1 MTTIREHA
9 EQYLAMRRA
18 LGFKLTTFG
27 GRLFGFVTYLETHQ
41 LNVITTEAA
50 LAWATGTPRSSDEV
64 TWSRR
69 LMIARIFA
77 RHMAVLDPA
86 TEIPPADVLPHH
98 YRRVTPHLYTD
109 AELAA
114 LLSAAD
120 DLRPPLRALTW
131 RTLLGLLA
139 VTGLRT
145 GEACR
150 LDDADI
156 EPDDTLALAVRDSK
170 FGKHR
175 QVPIHPSTAAA
186 LRDYQRAPPVST
198 TRRPATLSNPLASSR
213 LRTSSKVSS
222 MRGAMIPTSSD
233 LGTWLTC
240 PSSSSPICGTAII
253 SRSSVLAEMALPNS
267 VFMRSA
273 WAIGVESPR
282 AISLVTCPRRPGRN
296 RQKSDCRRRTPRSSW
311 SRRPCR

>member
-1 MTTIREHA
+1 VTTIREHA

-27 GRLFGFVTYLETHQ
+27 GRLLGFVTYLETHQ
-41 LNVITTEAA
+41 LNVITTDAA
-50 LAWATGTPRSSDEV
+50 LAWATGTPLSADEV

-109 AELAA
+109 TELAA

-150 LDDADI
+150 LDDADVALL
-156 EPDDTLALAVRDSK
+156 DDTPVLSVRDSK

-186 LRDYQRAPPVST
+186 LRYYQRVRGRALPTARTPALLVTTRGTRLDANISHTFAALVGSAGITVAAGQRAPRLADFRHSFAT
-198 TRRPATLSNPLASSR
+198 ATLLDWYRDGADVHARIPRLSTYLGHVDPKSTYWYLTGTPELLAVAAAR
-213 LRTSSKVSS
+213 LEHAF
-222 MRGAMIPTSSD
+222 GAGD
-233 LGTWLTC
+233 
-240 PSSSSPICGTAII
+240 
-253 SRSSVLAEMALPNS
+253 
-267 VFMRSA
+267 
-273 WAIGVESPR
+273 
-282 AISLVTCPRRPGRN
+282 
-296 RQKSDCRRRTPRSSW
+296 D
-311 SRRPCR
+311 

>member
-41 LNVITTEAA
+41 QDVITTEAA
-50 LAWATGTPRSSDEV
+50 LAWATDTPRSTDEV

-120 DLRPPLRALTW
+120 DLLPPLRALTW

-145 GEACR
+145 GEACQ
-150 LDDADI
+150 LDDADV
-156 EPDDTLALAVRDSK
+156 ELDDTLVLTVRDSK

-175 QVPIHPSTAAA
+175 QVPIHPSAAVA
-186 LRDYQRAPPVST
+186 LRDYQHVRDRVLPTARTPALLVTTRGTRLDANISHTFAALVDSARITVAAGQRAPRLADFRHSFAT
-198 TRRPATLSNPLASSR
+198 ATLLNWYRDGADVHARIPRLSTYLGHVDPKSTYWYLTGTPELLTLAAAR
-213 LRTSSKVSS
+213 IEHAF
-222 MRGAMIPTSSD
+222 GAD
-233 LGTWLTC
+233 H
-240 PSSSSPICGTAII
+240 
-253 SRSSVLAEMALPNS
+253 
-267 VFMRSA
+267 
-273 WAIGVESPR
+273 
-282 AISLVTCPRRPGRN
+282 
-296 RQKSDCRRRTPRSSW
+296 D
-311 SRRPCR
+311 

>member
-1 MTTIREHA
+1 MTTLREHA

-27 GRLFGFVTYLETHQ
+27 HRLLGFVTYLEVHQ
-41 LNVITTEAA
+41 LHSITTDAA
-50 LAWATGTPRSSDEV
+50 LAWATGTPHSADEV

-86 TEIPPADVLPHH
+86 TEIPPVDVLPHH

-109 AELAA
+109 IELAA
-114 LLSAAD
+114 LLSATD
-120 DLRPPLRALTW
+120 DLLPPLRALTW

-150 LDDADI
+150 LDDADV
-156 EPDDTLALAVRDSK
+156 DLHDTLVLTVRDSK

-175 QVPIHPSTAAA
+175 QVPIHPSTATA
-186 LRDYQRAPPVST
+186 LRDYQHARDVALPTAGTPALLVT
-198 TRRPATLSNPLASSR
+198 TRGTRLDANISRTFAGLVASAGITVPAGQRPPRLADFRHSFATATLLDWYRDGVDVHARIPRLSTYLGHADPKSTYWYLTGTPELLTLAAAR
-213 LRTSSKVSS
+213 LEHAF
-222 MRGAMIPTSSD
+222 GAGHD
-233 LGTWLTC
+233 
-240 PSSSSPICGTAII
+240 
-253 SRSSVLAEMALPNS
+253 
-267 VFMRSA
+267 
-273 WAIGVESPR
+273 
-282 AISLVTCPRRPGRN
+282 
-296 RQKSDCRRRTPRSSW
+296 
-311 SRRPCR
+311 

>member
-1 MTTIREHA
+1 MTAIREHA

-27 GRLFGFVTYLETHQ
+27 GRLLGFVTYLEAHR
-41 LNVITTEAA
+41 LNVITAEAA
-50 LAWATGTPRSSDEV
+50 LAWATGTPRSADEV

-120 DLRPPLRALTW
+120 DLLPPLRALTW

-150 LDDADI
+150 LDDADL
-156 EPDDTLALAVRDSK
+156 DDTLVLTIRDSK
-170 FGKHR
+170 LGKHR
-175 QVPIHPSTAAA
+175 QVPIHPSTATA
-186 LRDYQRAPPVST
+186 LRDYQQARDRALPPARTTALLVT
-198 TRRPATLSNPLASSR
+198 TRGTRLDANISHTYAALVDSVGIAVPAGQRPPRLADFRHSFATATLLDWYRDGADVHARIPRLSTFLGHVDPKSTYWYLTGTPELLALAAGR
-213 LRTSSKVSS
+213 IEHAF
-222 MRGAMIPTSSD
+222 GAGHD
-233 LGTWLTC
+233 
-240 PSSSSPICGTAII
+240 
-253 SRSSVLAEMALPNS
+253 
-267 VFMRSA
+267 
-273 WAIGVESPR
+273 
-282 AISLVTCPRRPGRN
+282 
-296 RQKSDCRRRTPRSSW
+296 
-311 SRRPCR
+311 

>member
-1 MTTIREHA
+1 MTSIREHA

-27 GRLFGFVTYLETHQ
+27 GRLLGFVTYLETHQ
-41 LNVITTEAA
+41 LNVITTDAA
-50 LAWATGTPRSSDEV
+50 LAWATGTPRSTDEV

-120 DLRPPLRALTW
+120 DLLPPLRALTW

-139 VTGLRT
+139 VTGMRT

-156 EPDDTLALAVRDSK
+156 ELDDTPVLTVRDSK

-175 QVPIHPSTAAA
+175 QVPIHASTAVA
-186 LRDYQRAPPVST
+186 LRDYQHARDRTLPTARTPALLVT
-198 TRRPATLSNPLASSR
+198 TRGTRLDANISHTFAVLVDNAGITVPAGQRPARLADFRHSFATATLLDWYRDGADVHARIPRLSTYLGHVDPKSTYWYLTGTPELLTLAAAR
-213 LRTSSKVSS
+213 IEHAF
-222 MRGAMIPTSSD
+222 GAGHD
-233 LGTWLTC
+233 
-240 PSSSSPICGTAII
+240 
-253 SRSSVLAEMALPNS
+253 
-267 VFMRSA
+267 
-273 WAIGVESPR
+273 
-282 AISLVTCPRRPGRN
+282 
-296 RQKSDCRRRTPRSSW
+296 
-311 SRRPCR
+311 